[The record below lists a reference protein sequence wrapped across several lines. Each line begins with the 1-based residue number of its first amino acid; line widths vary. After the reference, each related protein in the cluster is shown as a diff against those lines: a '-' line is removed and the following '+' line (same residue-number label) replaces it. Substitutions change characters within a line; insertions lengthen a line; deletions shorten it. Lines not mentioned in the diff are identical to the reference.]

1 MKKTKTVLATLS
13 VATALTT
20 FAPLAAPVLA
30 AESTATQVTQT
41 QLKDGTQTIGV
52 TYKKTGEETPSETGR
67 WLGNGNG
74 NTIRVTVTNHQVSQ
88 LVIPNVNAAT
98 AGMIKGIKI
107 KDQNDRVLQT
117 GQVQKNADGS
127 VNYVFGAAAYK
138 EGKEIIAF
146 DLVTPMGS
154 MSEEADMYLATN
166 ELPTEPVTPAKPAQP
181 ATGAASSSVTSQA
194 TSVSSSSASQATSSS
209 ASSSSQTSNAKPA
222 AQPTNNNNVSG
233 TQTGADKT
241 SQEETA
247 TIAFYKTGT
256 TEKSVAANFFA
267 PNVNAEVDANGKV
280 TKLVLGISQNA
291 SMVKAISL
299 NGVKGT
305 VAVDKNGSGTATFAG
320 SAYKEGKGVINF
332 TIDFGQGPYSPSADI
347 VLGALKAGQAKF
359 TKSNNP
365 APALSELPGSTQAP
379 TLPTSSNNG
388 ASQVP
393 VANQTKQAVLP
404 QTGDNSAKTAGLTLA
419 GLGSVVAA
427 GLAFVLGKKRQ
438 AD

>member
-20 FAPLAAPVLA
+20 FAPLATPVLA
-30 AESTATQVTQT
+30 DGSAATQVTQT

-52 TYKKTGEETPSETGR
+52 TYKKTGEETPSEAGKF
-67 WLGNGNG
+67 LGNDVA
-74 NTIRVTVTNHQVSQ
+74 VTVTNRQVSQ
-88 LVIPNVNAAT
+88 LVIPNVNATT
-98 AGMIKGIKI
+98 AGMIKTVTVNG
-107 KDQNDRVLQT
+107 QT
-117 GQVQKNADGS
+117 GQVQKNTDGS

-138 EGKEIIAF
+138 EGQGTIAF
-146 DLVTPMGS
+146 NLAVSGVPSVG
-154 MSEEADMYLATN
+154 AHMYLATN

-181 ATGAASSSVTSQA
+181 ATGAASSS
-194 TSVSSSSASQATSSS
+194 ASQATSSS
-209 ASSSSQTSNAKPA
+209 ASSSSQTSDSKPA
-222 AQPTNNNNVSG
+222 AQPTDNNNVSG

-305 VAVDKNGSGTATFAG
+305 VAVDKDGSGTATFAG

-365 APALSELPGSTQAP
+365 APALNELPGSTQAP
-379 TLPTSSNNG
+379 TPTLPASSNNG

>member
-52 TYKKTGEETPSETGR
+52 TYKKTGEETPSEAGKF
-67 WLGNGNG
+67 LGNDVA
-74 NTIRVTVTNHQVSQ
+74 VTVTNRQVSQ
-88 LVIPNVNAAT
+88 LVIPNVNATT
-98 AGMIKGIKI
+98 AGMIKTVTVNG
-107 KDQNDRVLQT
+107 QT

-138 EGKEIIAF
+138 EGQGTIAF
-146 DLVTPMGS
+146 DLATPIGS
-154 MSEEADMYLATN
+154 MHEEADMFLHTN
-166 ELPTEPVTPAKPAQP
+166 ELPTEPVTPTKPAQP
-181 ATGAASSSVTSQA
+181 ATGAA
-194 TSVSSSSASQATSSS
+194 SSSASQATSSS

-267 PNVNAEVDANGKV
+267 PNVNAEVDTNGKV

-305 VAVDKNGSGTATFAG
+305 VAVDKDGSGTATFAG
-320 SAYKEGKGVINF
+320 AAYKEGKGVINF

-365 APALSELPGSTQAP
+365 APALSELSGSTQAPTP

>member
-20 FAPLAAPVLA
+20 FAPLATPVLA
-30 AESTATQVTQT
+30 DGSAATQVTQT

-52 TYKKTGEETPSETGR
+52 TYKKTGEETPSEAGKF
-67 WLGNGNG
+67 LGNDVA
-74 NTIRVTVTNHQVSQ
+74 VTVTNRQVSQ
-88 LVIPNVNAAT
+88 LVIPNVNATT
-98 AGMIKGIKI
+98 AGMIKTVTVNG
-107 KDQNDRVLQT
+107 QT

-127 VNYVFGAAAYK
+127 VDYVFGAAAYK
-138 EGKEIIAF
+138 EGQGTIAF
-146 DLVTPMGS
+146 DLATPIGS
-154 MSEEADMYLATN
+154 MHEEADMFLHTN
-166 ELPTEPVTPAKPAQP
+166 ELPTEPVTPTKPAQP
-181 ATGAASSSVTSQA
+181 ATSAA
-194 TSVSSSSASQATSSS
+194 SSSASQATSSS

-332 TIDFGQGPYSPSADI
+332 TIDFGQGPYSPSADV

-359 TKSNNP
+359 TKSNNL
-365 APALSELPGSTQAP
+365 APALSELSGSTQAP
-379 TLPTSSNNG
+379 TLPTSSKDG

-393 VANQTKQAVLP
+393 GTNQTKQAVLP

>member
-52 TYKKTGEETPSETGR
+52 TYKKNDDKTPSKTGS
-67 WLGNGNG
+67 WLGNN
-74 NTIRVTVTNHQVSQ
+74 IRVIVTNHQVSQ
-88 LVIPNVNAAT
+88 LVIPNVNATT
-98 AGMIKGIKI
+98 AGMIKTVTVNG
-107 KDQNDRVLQT
+107 QT

-146 DLVTPMGS
+146 ALVTPMGS
-154 MSEEADMYLATN
+154 MSEEAHMYLATN

-305 VAVDKNGSGTATFAG
+305 VAVDKDGSGTATFAG

-332 TIDFGQGPYSPSADI
+332 TIDFGQGPYSPSADV

-365 APALSELPGSTQAP
+365 ASALSELSGSTQAP
-379 TLPTSSNNG
+379 TLPTSSKDG

>member
-20 FAPLAAPVLA
+20 FAPLATPVLA
-30 AESTATQVTQT
+30 DGSAATQVTQT

-67 WLGNGNG
+67 WLGNN
-74 NTIRVTVTNHQVSQ
+74 IRVTVTNHQVSQ

-98 AGMIKGIKI
+98 AGMIKTVTVNG
-107 KDQNDRVLQT
+107 QT
-117 GQVQKNADGS
+117 GQVQKNTDGS
-127 VNYVFGAAAYK
+127 VDYVFGAAAYK
-138 EGKEIIAF
+138 EGQGTIAF
-146 DLVTPMGS
+146 NLAVPGVPPVGANMF
-154 MSEEADMYLATN
+154 LATN

-181 ATGAASSSVTSQA
+181 ATSAASSSVT
-194 TSVSSSSASQATSSS
+194 SQATSSS
-209 ASSSSQTSNAKPA
+209 ASSSSQTSNSKPA
-222 AQPTNNNNVSG
+222 AQPTDNNNVK
-233 TQTGADKT
+233 TGADKT

-332 TIDFGQGPYSPSADI
+332 TIDFGQGSYSPSADV

-365 APALSELPGSTQAP
+365 APALNELPGSTQAPTP

>member
-20 FAPLAAPVLA
+20 FAPLATPVLA
-30 AESTATQVTQT
+30 DGSAATQVTQT

-52 TYKKTGEETPSETGR
+52 TYKKDDDKTPSETGI
-67 WLGNGNG
+67 WLGNN
-74 NTIRVTVTNHQVSQ
+74 IRVIVTNHQVSQ
-88 LVIPNVNAAT
+88 LVIPNVSAAT
-98 AGMIKGIKI
+98 AGMIKTVTVNG
-107 KDQNDRVLQT
+107 QT
-117 GQVQKNADGS
+117 GQVQKNTDGS

-138 EGKEIIAF
+138 EGQGTIAF
-146 DLVTPMGS
+146 NLAVQGVPSVG
-154 MSEEADMYLATN
+154 AHMYLATN

-194 TSVSSSSASQATSSS
+194 TSSS
-209 ASSSSQTSNAKPA
+209 ASSSSQTSNSKPA
-222 AQPTNNNNVSG
+222 AQPTDNNNVSG

-305 VAVDKNGSGTATFAG
+305 VAVDKDGSGTATFAG

-365 APALSELPGSTQAP
+365 APALSELSGSTQAPTPTP

>member
-20 FAPLAAPVLA
+20 FAPLATPVLA
-30 AESTATQVTQT
+30 DGSVANQVTQT

-52 TYKKTGEETPSETGR
+52 TYKKTDDKTPSETGR
-67 WLGNGNG
+67 WLGNN
-74 NTIRVTVTNHQVSQ
+74 IRVTVTNHQVSQ
-88 LVIPNVNAAT
+88 LVIPNVNAAI
-98 AGMIKGIKI
+98 AGMIKTVTVNNQI
-107 KDQNDRVLQT
+107 

-138 EGKEIIAF
+138 EGQGTITFNLAVPGVPPVGANMF
-146 DLVTPMGS
+146 
-154 MSEEADMYLATN
+154 LATN

-194 TSVSSSSASQATSSS
+194 TSSS
-209 ASSSSQTSNAKPA
+209 ASSSSQTSNSKPA
-222 AQPTNNNNVSG
+222 AQPTDNNNVSG

-332 TIDFGQGPYSPSADI
+332 TIDFGQGPYSPSADV

-365 APALSELPGSTQAP
+365 APDLSELPGSTQAP
-379 TLPTSSNNG
+379 TLPTSSKDG

>member
-20 FAPLAAPVLA
+20 FTPLATPVLA
-30 AESTATQVTQT
+30 DGSAATQVTQT

-52 TYKKTGEETPSETGR
+52 TYKKDDDKTPSETGI
-67 WLGNGNG
+67 WLGNN
-74 NTIRVTVTNHQVSQ
+74 IRVIVTNHQVSQ
-88 LVIPNVNAAT
+88 LVIPNVSAAT
-98 AGMIKGIKI
+98 AGMIKTVTVNG
-107 KDQNDRVLQT
+107 QT
-117 GQVQKNADGS
+117 GQVQKNTDGS

-138 EGKEIIAF
+138 EGQGTIAF
-146 DLVTPMGS
+146 NLAVPGVPS
-154 MSEEADMYLATN
+154 VGAHMYLATN

-194 TSVSSSSASQATSSS
+194 TSSSV
-209 ASSSSQTSNAKPA
+209 SSSSQTSNSKPA
-222 AQPTNNNNVSG
+222 AQPTDNNNVSG

-305 VAVDKNGSGTATFAG
+305 VAVDKDGSGTATFAG

-365 APALSELPGSTQAP
+365 APALSELSGSTQAPTP

-388 ASQVP
+388 VSQVP

>member
-20 FAPLAAPVLA
+20 FAPLATPVLA
-30 AESTATQVTQT
+30 DGSAATQVTQT
-41 QLKDGTQTIGV
+41 QLKDGMQTIGV
-52 TYKKTGEETPSETGR
+52 TYKRTGEETPSEAGYF
-67 WLGNGNG
+67 LGNNVAV
-74 NTIRVTVTNHQVSQ
+74 IVTNHQVSQ
-88 LVIPNVNAAT
+88 LVIPNVNATT
-98 AGMIKGIKI
+98 AGMIKTVMVNG
-107 KDQNDRVLQT
+107 QT

-138 EGKEIIAF
+138 EGQGTIAF
-146 DLVTPMGS
+146 DLATPIGS
-154 MSEEADMYLATN
+154 MHEEADMFLHTN
-166 ELPTEPVTPAKPAQP
+166 ELPTEPVTPTKPAQP
-181 ATGAASSSVTSQA
+181 ATGAA
-194 TSVSSSSASQATSSS
+194 SSSASQATSSS

-267 PNVNAEVDANGKV
+267 PNVNAEVDTNGKV

-305 VAVDKNGSGTATFAG
+305 VAVDKDGSGTATFAG
-320 SAYKEGKGVINF
+320 AAYKEGKGVINF
-332 TIDFGQGPYSPSADI
+332 TIDFGQGPYSPSADV

-365 APALSELPGSTQAP
+365 APALSELSGSTQAPTPTP

>member
-52 TYKKTGEETPSETGR
+52 TYKKTGEETPSEAGKF
-67 WLGNGNG
+67 LGNDVA
-74 NTIRVTVTNHQVSQ
+74 VTVTNRQVSQ
-88 LVIPNVNAAT
+88 LVIPNVNATT
-98 AGMIKGIKI
+98 AGMIKTVTVNG
-107 KDQNDRVLQT
+107 QT

-127 VNYVFGAAAYK
+127 VDYVFGAAAYK
-138 EGKEIIAF
+138 EGQGTIAF
-146 DLVTPMGS
+146 DLATPIGS
-154 MSEEADMYLATN
+154 MHEEADMFLHTN
-166 ELPTEPVTPAKPAQP
+166 ELPTEPVTPTKPVQP
-181 ATGAASSSVTSQA
+181 ATSAA
-194 TSVSSSSASQATSSS
+194 SSSASQATSSS

-332 TIDFGQGPYSPSADI
+332 TIDFGQGPYSPSADV
-347 VLGALKAGQAKF
+347 VLGALKKGQAKF

>member
-20 FAPLAAPVLA
+20 FAPLATPVLA
-30 AESTATQVTQT
+30 DGGAATQVTQT

-52 TYKKTGEETPSETGR
+52 TYKKTDDKTPSETGR
-67 WLGNGNG
+67 WLGNN
-74 NTIRVTVTNHQVSQ
+74 IRVTVTNHQVSQ

-98 AGMIKGIKI
+98 AGMIKTVTV
-107 KDQNDRVLQT
+107 NDQT

-138 EGKEIIAF
+138 EGQGAITFALAI
-146 DLVTPMGS
+146 PGS
-154 MSEEADMYLATN
+154 SMNVGAHMYLATN

-181 ATGAASSSVTSQA
+181 ATGAASSS
-194 TSVSSSSASQATSSS
+194 ASQATSASS
-209 ASSSSQTSNAKPA
+209 SSSSQTSSSKPV
-222 AQPTNNNNVSG
+222 AQPTDNNNVSG

-332 TIDFGQGPYSPSADI
+332 TIDFGQGPYSPSADV

-365 APALSELPGSTQAP
+365 APDLSELPGSTQAP
-379 TLPTSSNNG
+379 TLPTSSKDG

-393 VANQTKQAVLP
+393 GANQTKQAVLP

>member
-20 FAPLAAPVLA
+20 FAPLATPVLA
-30 AESTATQVTQT
+30 DGSAATQVTQT

-52 TYKKTGEETPSETGR
+52 TYKKTGEETPSEAGKF
-67 WLGNGNG
+67 LGNDVA
-74 NTIRVTVTNHQVSQ
+74 VTVTNRQVSQ
-88 LVIPNVNAAT
+88 LVIPNVNATT
-98 AGMIKGIKI
+98 AGMIKTVTVNG
-107 KDQNDRVLQT
+107 QT
-117 GQVQKNADGS
+117 GQIQKNADGS

-138 EGKEIIAF
+138 EGQGTIAF
-146 DLVTPMGS
+146 DLATPMGS
-154 MSEEADMYLATN
+154 MHEEADMFLHTN

-181 ATGAASSSVTSQA
+181 ATGAA
-194 TSVSSSSASQATSSS
+194 SSSASQATSSS

-222 AQPTNNNNVSG
+222 AQPTNNNKVSG

-305 VAVDKNGSGTATFAG
+305 VAVDKDGSGTATFAG

-332 TIDFGQGPYSPSADI
+332 TIDFGQGPYSPSADV

-365 APALSELPGSTQAP
+365 APALSELSGSTQAP
-379 TLPTSSNNG
+379 TLPTSSKNG

-393 VANQTKQAVLP
+393 GANQTKQVVLP

>member
-20 FAPLAAPVLA
+20 FAPLATPVLA

-67 WLGNGNG
+67 WLGNN
-74 NTIRVTVTNHQVSQ
+74 IRVTVTNHQVSQ
-88 LVIPNVNAAT
+88 LVIPNVSAQI
-98 AGMIKGIKI
+98 AGMIKEIAI
-107 KDQNDRVLQT
+107 KDQNDQVLQT
-117 GQVQKNADGS
+117 GQVQKNANGS

-138 EGKEIIAF
+138 EGKETIAF
-146 DLVTPMGS
+146 ALATPIGS
-154 MSEEADMYLATN
+154 MNEKADMFLHTN
-166 ELPTEPVTPAKPAQP
+166 ELPTEPVTPTKPAQP
-181 ATGAASSSVTSQA
+181 ATGAA
-194 TSVSSSSASQATSSS
+194 SSSASQATSSS

-267 PNVNAEVDANGKV
+267 PNVNAEVDTNGKV

-305 VAVDKNGSGTATFAG
+305 VAVDKDGSGTATFAG
-320 SAYKEGKGVINF
+320 AAYKEGKGVINF

-379 TLPTSSNNG
+379 TPTLPTSSNNG

-393 VANQTKQAVLP
+393 VANQTKQAILP

>member
-20 FAPLAAPVLA
+20 FAPLATPVLA

-52 TYKKTGEETPSETGR
+52 TYKKTTDGTPSETGR
-67 WLGNGNG
+67 WLKNNV
-74 NTIRVTVTNHQVSQ
+74 TVTVTNHQVSQ
-88 LVIPNVNAAT
+88 LVIPKVNAAT
-98 AGMIKGIKI
+98 AGMIKSVKVNG
-107 KDQNDRVLQT
+107 QT

-138 EGKEIIAF
+138 EGKGEITFALAI
-146 DLVTPMGS
+146 PGS
-154 MSEEADMYLATN
+154 SMNVGADMYLATN

-181 ATGAASSSVTSQA
+181 ATSAASSSVTSQA
-194 TSVSSSSASQATSSS
+194 TSVSSSSQASSQATA
-209 ASSSSQTSNAKPA
+209 ASSSSVSQGSKPA
-222 AQPTNNNNVSG
+222 AQPTNNNDEKP
-233 TQTGADKT
+233 GADKT

-267 PNVNAEVDANGKV
+267 PNVNTEVDANGKV

-305 VAVDKNGSGTATFAG
+305 VAVNKDGSGTATFAG
-320 SAYKEGKGVINF
+320 AAYKEGKGVINF
-332 TIDFGQGPYSPSADI
+332 TIDFGQGPYSPSADV
-347 VLGALKAGQAKF
+347 VLGALKKGQAKF

>member
-20 FAPLAAPVLA
+20 FAPLATPVLA
-30 AESTATQVTQT
+30 DGSAATQVTQT

-52 TYKKTGEETPSETGR
+52 TYKKDDDKTPSETGI
-67 WLGNGNG
+67 WLGNN
-74 NTIRVTVTNHQVSQ
+74 IRVIVTNHQVSQ
-88 LVIPNVNAAT
+88 LVIPNVSAAT
-98 AGMIKGIKI
+98 AGMIKTVTVNG
-107 KDQNDRVLQT
+107 QT
-117 GQVQKNADGS
+117 GQVQKNTDGS

-138 EGKEIIAF
+138 EGQGTIAF
-146 DLVTPMGS
+146 NLAVSGVPSVG
-154 MSEEADMYLATN
+154 AHMYLATN

-194 TSVSSSSASQATSSS
+194 TSSSV
-209 ASSSSQTSNAKPA
+209 SSSSQTSNSKPA
-222 AQPTNNNNVSG
+222 AQPTDNNNVSG

-241 SQEETA
+241 SQEEAA

-305 VAVDKNGSGTATFAG
+305 VAVDKDGSGTATFAG

-332 TIDFGQGPYSPSADI
+332 TIDFGQGPYSPSADV

-365 APALSELPGSTQAP
+365 APALSELSGSTQAPTPTP

>member
-20 FAPLAAPVLA
+20 FAPLATPVLA
-30 AESTATQVTQT
+30 DGSAATQVTQT

-52 TYKKTGEETPSETGR
+52 TYKKTGEETPSEAGKF
-67 WLGNGNG
+67 LGNDVA
-74 NTIRVTVTNHQVSQ
+74 VTVTNRQVSQ
-88 LVIPNVNAAT
+88 LVIPNVNATT
-98 AGMIKGIKI
+98 AGMIKTVTVNG
-107 KDQNDRVLQT
+107 QT

-138 EGKEIIAF
+138 EGQGTIAF
-146 DLVTPMGS
+146 DLATPIGLMH
-154 MSEEADMYLATN
+154 EEADMFLHTN
-166 ELPTEPVTPAKPAQP
+166 ELPTEPVTPTKPAQP
-181 ATGAASSSVTSQA
+181 ATGAA
-194 TSVSSSSASQATSSS
+194 SSSASQATSSS

-222 AQPTNNNNVSG
+222 AQPTNNNKVSG

-305 VAVDKNGSGTATFAG
+305 VAVDKDGSGTATFAG

-332 TIDFGQGPYSPSADI
+332 TIDFGQGPYSPSADV

-365 APALSELPGSTQAP
+365 APALSELSGSTQAP
-379 TLPTSSNNG
+379 TLPTSSKNG

-393 VANQTKQAVLP
+393 GANQTKQVVLP

>member
-20 FAPLAAPVLA
+20 FAPLATPVLA
-30 AESTATQVTQT
+30 DGSAATQVTQT
-41 QLKDGTQTIGV
+41 QLKDGMQTIGV
-52 TYKKTGEETPSETGR
+52 TYKKSGAETPSETGQF
-67 WLGNGNG
+67 LGNN
-74 NTIRVTVTNHQVSQ
+74 IAVTVTNHQVSQ
-88 LVIPNVNAAT
+88 LVIPNVSAKI
-98 AGMIKGIKI
+98 AGMIKGITI
-107 KDQNDRVLQT
+107 KDQNGQVLQT
-117 GQVQKNADGS
+117 GQAQKNDKGL

-146 DLVTPMGS
+146 DLATPMGS
-154 MSEEADMYLATN
+154 MHEEADMFLATN
-166 ELPTEPVTPAKPAQP
+166 ELPTEPVTPAV
-181 ATGAASSSVTSQA
+181 TSSSSSSASQA
-194 TSVSSSSASQATSSS
+194 TSVSSSSQAPA
-209 ASSSSQTSNAKPA
+209 ASSSSVSQGLKPA
-222 AQPTNNNNVSG
+222 AQPTNNNDEK
-233 TQTGADKT
+233 TGANKT

-332 TIDFGQGPYSPSADI
+332 TIDFGQGPYSPSADV

-365 APALSELPGSTQAP
+365 APDLSELPGSTQAP
-379 TLPTSSNNG
+379 TLPTSSKDG

-393 VANQTKQAVLP
+393 GANQTKQAVLP

>member
-20 FAPLAAPVLA
+20 FAPLATPVLA
-30 AESTATQVTQT
+30 DGSAATQVTQT

-52 TYKKTGEETPSETGR
+52 TYKKDDDKTPSETGI
-67 WLGNGNG
+67 WLGNN
-74 NTIRVTVTNHQVSQ
+74 IRVIVTNHQVSQ
-88 LVIPNVNAAT
+88 LVIPNVSAAT
-98 AGMIKGIKI
+98 AGMIKTVTVNG
-107 KDQNDRVLQT
+107 QT
-117 GQVQKNADGS
+117 GQVQKNTDGS

-138 EGKEIIAF
+138 EGQGTIAF
-146 DLVTPMGS
+146 NLAVQGVPSVG
-154 MSEEADMYLATN
+154 AHMYLATN

-194 TSVSSSSASQATSSS
+194 TSSSV
-209 ASSSSQTSNAKPA
+209 SSSSQTSNSKPA
-222 AQPTNNNNVSG
+222 AQPTDNNNVSG

-305 VAVDKNGSGTATFAG
+305 VAVDKDGSGTATFAG

-365 APALSELPGSTQAP
+365 APALSELSGSTQAP
-379 TLPTSSNNG
+379 TLPTSSKDG

>member
-20 FAPLAAPVLA
+20 FAPLATPVLA

-52 TYKKTGEETPSETGR
+52 TYKKTGEETPSEAGKF
-67 WLGNGNG
+67 LGNDVA
-74 NTIRVTVTNHQVSQ
+74 VTVTNRQVSQ
-88 LVIPNVNAAT
+88 LVIPNVNATT
-98 AGMIKGIKI
+98 AGMIKTVTVNG
-107 KDQNDRVLQT
+107 QT

-138 EGKEIIAF
+138 EGQGTIAF
-146 DLVTPMGS
+146 DLATPIGS
-154 MSEEADMYLATN
+154 MHEEADMFLHTN
-166 ELPTEPVTPAKPAQP
+166 ELPTEPVTPTKPAQP
-181 ATGAASSSVTSQA
+181 ATSAA
-194 TSVSSSSASQATSSS
+194 SSSASQATSSS

-305 VAVDKNGSGTATFAG
+305 VAVDKDGSGTATFAG

-332 TIDFGQGPYSPSADI
+332 TIDFGQGPYSPSADV

-365 APALSELPGSTQAP
+365 APALSELSGSTQAP
-379 TLPTSSNNG
+379 TLPTSSKDG

-393 VANQTKQAVLP
+393 GANQTKQAVLP

>member
-20 FAPLAAPVLA
+20 FAPLATPVLA
-30 AESTATQVTQT
+30 DGSAATQVTQT

-52 TYKKTGEETPSETGR
+52 TYKKDDDKTPSETGT
-67 WLGNGNG
+67 WLGNN
-74 NTIRVTVTNHQVSQ
+74 IRVIVTNHQVSQ
-88 LVIPNVNAAT
+88 LVIPNVSAAT
-98 AGMIKGIKI
+98 AGMIKTVTVNG
-107 KDQNDRVLQT
+107 QT
-117 GQVQKNADGS
+117 GQVQKNTDGS

-146 DLVTPMGS
+146 DLVTRMGS
-154 MSEEADMYLATN
+154 MHEEAHMYLATN

-194 TSVSSSSASQATSSS
+194 TSSSV
-209 ASSSSQTSNAKPA
+209 SSSSQTSNSKPA
-222 AQPTNNNNVSG
+222 AQPTDNNNVSG

-305 VAVDKNGSGTATFAG
+305 VAVDKDGSGTATFAG

-332 TIDFGQGPYSPSADI
+332 TIDFGQGPYSPSADV

-365 APALSELPGSTQAP
+365 APALSELSGSTQAPTP

>member
-20 FAPLAAPVLA
+20 FAPLATPVLA
-30 AESTATQVTQT
+30 DGSAATQVTQT

-52 TYKKTGEETPSETGR
+52 TYKKTGEETPSEAGKF
-67 WLGNGNG
+67 LGNDVA
-74 NTIRVTVTNHQVSQ
+74 VTVTNRQVSQ
-88 LVIPNVNAAT
+88 LVIPNVNATT
-98 AGMIKGIKI
+98 AGMIKTVTVNG
-107 KDQNDRVLQT
+107 QT

-138 EGKEIIAF
+138 EGQGTIAF
-146 DLVTPMGS
+146 DLATPIGS
-154 MSEEADMYLATN
+154 MHEEADMFLHTN
-166 ELPTEPVTPAKPAQP
+166 ELPTEPVTPTKPAQP
-181 ATGAASSSVTSQA
+181 ATGAA
-194 TSVSSSSASQATSSS
+194 SSSASQATSSS

-267 PNVNAEVDANGKV
+267 PNVNAEVDTNGKV

-305 VAVDKNGSGTATFAG
+305 VAVDKDGSGTATFAG

-332 TIDFGQGPYSPSADI
+332 TIDFGQGPYSPSADV

-365 APALSELPGSTQAP
+365 APALSELSGSTQAP

>member
-20 FAPLAAPVLA
+20 FAPLATPVLA
-30 AESTATQVTQT
+30 DGSAATQVTQT

-52 TYKKTGEETPSETGR
+52 TYKKDDDKTPSETGT
-67 WLGNGNG
+67 WLGNN
-74 NTIRVTVTNHQVSQ
+74 IRVIVTNHQVSQ
-88 LVIPNVNAAT
+88 LVIPNVSAAT
-98 AGMIKGIKI
+98 AGMIKTVTVNG
-107 KDQNDRVLQT
+107 QT
-117 GQVQKNADGS
+117 GQVQKNTDGS

-138 EGKEIIAF
+138 EGQGTIAF
-146 DLVTPMGS
+146 NLAVSGVPSVG
-154 MSEEADMYLATN
+154 AHMYLATN
-166 ELPTEPVTPAKPAQP
+166 ELPTEPVTPTKPAQP
-181 ATGAASSSVTSQA
+181 ATGAASSS
-194 TSVSSSSASQATSSS
+194 ASQATSSS
-209 ASSSSQTSNAKPA
+209 ASSSSQATSSSTSSSSQTSNAKPA

-305 VAVDKNGSGTATFAG
+305 VAVDKDGSGTATFAG

-332 TIDFGQGPYSPSADI
+332 TIDFGQGPYSPSADV

-365 APALSELPGSTQAP
+365 APALNELPGSTQAP
-379 TLPTSSNNG
+379 TPTLPTSSKDG

-393 VANQTKQAVLP
+393 VANQTKQVVLP

>member
-52 TYKKTGEETPSETGR
+52 TYKKTGEETPSEAGKF
-67 WLGNGNG
+67 LGNDVA
-74 NTIRVTVTNHQVSQ
+74 VTVTNRQVSQ
-88 LVIPNVNAAT
+88 LVIPNVNATT
-98 AGMIKGIKI
+98 AGMIKTVTVNG
-107 KDQNDRVLQT
+107 QT

-138 EGKEIIAF
+138 EGQGTIAF
-146 DLVTPMGS
+146 DLATPIGS
-154 MSEEADMYLATN
+154 MHEEADMFLHTN
-166 ELPTEPVTPAKPAQP
+166 ELPTEPVTPTKPAQP
-181 ATGAASSSVTSQA
+181 ATSAA
-194 TSVSSSSASQATSSS
+194 SSSASQATSSS

-347 VLGALKAGQAKF
+347 VLGALKKGQAKF

-365 APALSELPGSTQAP
+365 APALSELPGSTQAPTP

>member
-1 MKKTKTVLATLS
+1 MFL
-13 VATALTT
+13 
-20 FAPLAAPVLA
+20 
-30 AESTATQVTQT
+30 
-41 QLKDGTQTIGV
+41 
-52 TYKKTGEETPSETGR
+52 
-67 WLGNGNG
+67 
-74 NTIRVTVTNHQVSQ
+74 H
-88 LVIPNVNAAT
+88 
-98 AGMIKGIKI
+98 
-107 KDQNDRVLQT
+107 
-117 GQVQKNADGS
+117 
-127 VNYVFGAAAYK
+127 
-138 EGKEIIAF
+138 
-146 DLVTPMGS
+146 
-154 MSEEADMYLATN
+154 TN
-166 ELPTEPVTPAKPAQP
+166 ELPTEPVTPTKPAQP
-181 ATGAASSSVTSQA
+181 ATSAA
-194 TSVSSSSASQATSSS
+194 SSSASQATSSS

-291 SMVKAISL
+291 SMFKAISL

-305 VAVDKNGSGTATFAG
+305 VAVDKDGSGTATFAG

-332 TIDFGQGPYSPSADI
+332 TIDFGQGPYSPSADV

-365 APALSELPGSTQAP
+365 APDLSELPGSTQAP

>member
-20 FAPLAAPVLA
+20 FAPLATPVLA
-30 AESTATQVTQT
+30 DGSAATQVTQT

-52 TYKKTGEETPSETGR
+52 TYKKTGEETPSEAGKY
-67 WLGNGNG
+67 LGNDVA
-74 NTIRVTVTNHQVSQ
+74 VTVTNHQVSQ
-88 LVIPNVNAAT
+88 LVIPNVNATT
-98 AGMIKGIKI
+98 AGMIKTVTVNG
-107 KDQNDRVLQT
+107 QT

-138 EGKEIIAF
+138 EGQGTIAF
-146 DLVTPMGS
+146 DLATPIGS
-154 MSEEADMYLATN
+154 MHEEADMFLHTN
-166 ELPTEPVTPAKPAQP
+166 ELPTEPVTPTKPAQP
-181 ATGAASSSVTSQA
+181 ATSAASSSVT
-194 TSVSSSSASQATSSS
+194 SQATSSS
-209 ASSSSQTSNAKPA
+209 ASSSSQTSNSKPA
-222 AQPTNNNNVSG
+222 AQPTDNNNVSG

-305 VAVDKNGSGTATFAG
+305 VAVDKDGSGTATFAG

-332 TIDFGQGPYSPSADI
+332 TIDFGQGPYSPSADV

-365 APALSELPGSTQAP
+365 APALSELSGSAQAPTP
-379 TLPTSSNNG
+379 TLPTSSKNG

-419 GLGSVVAA
+419 GLGSVMAA

>member
-20 FAPLAAPVLA
+20 FAPLATPVLA

-52 TYKKTGEETPSETGR
+52 TYKKTNKELPSETGKF
-67 WLGNGNG
+67 LGNN
-74 NTIRVTVTNHQVSQ
+74 ISVTVTNHQVSQ
-88 LVIPNVNAAT
+88 LVIPNVSAQI
-98 AGMIKGIKI
+98 AGMIKGITI
-107 KDQNDRVLQT
+107 EDQNGQVLQT
-117 GQVQKNADGS
+117 GQVQKNANGS

-138 EGKEIIAF
+138 EGKETIAF
-146 DLVTPMGS
+146 ALATPIGS
-154 MSEEADMYLATN
+154 MNEKADMYLATN
-166 ELPTEPVTPAKPAQP
+166 ELPTEPVTPVKPAQP
-181 ATGAASSSVTSQA
+181 ATSASSSSVTSQA
-194 TSVSSSSASQATSSS
+194 TSVSSPSQASSQATA
-209 ASSSSQTSNAKPA
+209 ASSSSVSQGSKPA
-222 AQPTNNNNVSG
+222 AQPTNNNDEKP
-233 TQTGADKT
+233 GADKT

-305 VAVDKNGSGTATFAG
+305 VAVDKDGSGTATFAG
-320 SAYKEGKGVINF
+320 AAYKEGKGVINF
-332 TIDFGQGPYSPSADI
+332 TIDFGQGPYSPSADV
-347 VLGALKAGQAKF
+347 VLGALKKGQAKF

-379 TLPTSSNNG
+379 TLPTSSNSPTSSNNG

-404 QTGDNSAKTAGLTLA
+404 QTGDNSAKTAGLIL
-419 GLGSVVAA
+419 VAWA
-427 GLAFVLGKKRQ
+427 Q
-438 AD
+438 

>member
-20 FAPLAAPVLA
+20 FAPLATPVLA
-30 AESTATQVTQT
+30 DGSAATQVTQT

-52 TYKKTGEETPSETGR
+52 TYKKTGEETPSEAGKF
-67 WLGNGNG
+67 LGNDVA
-74 NTIRVTVTNHQVSQ
+74 VTVTNRQVSQ
-88 LVIPNVNAAT
+88 LVIPNVNATT
-98 AGMIKGIKI
+98 AGMIKTVTVNG
-107 KDQNDRVLQT
+107 QT

-138 EGKEIIAF
+138 EGQGTIAF
-146 DLVTPMGS
+146 DLATPMGS
-154 MSEEADMYLATN
+154 MHEEADMFLHTN
-166 ELPTEPVTPAKPAQP
+166 ELPTEPVTPTKPAQP
-181 ATGAASSSVTSQA
+181 ATSAA
-194 TSVSSSSASQATSSS
+194 SSSASQATSSS

-305 VAVDKNGSGTATFAG
+305 VAVDKDGSGTATFAG

-332 TIDFGQGPYSPSADI
+332 TIDFGQGPYSPSADV

-365 APALSELPGSTQAP
+365 APALSELSGSTQAP

>member
-67 WLGNGNG
+67 WLGNN
-74 NTIRVTVTNHQVSQ
+74 IRVTVTNHQVSQ

-98 AGMIKGIKI
+98 AGMIKTVTVNG
-107 KDQNDRVLQT
+107 QT
-117 GQVQKNADGS
+117 GQVQKNTDGS
-127 VNYVFGAAAYK
+127 VDYVFGAAAYK
-138 EGKEIIAF
+138 EGQGTIAF
-146 DLVTPMGS
+146 NLAVPGVPPVGANMF
-154 MSEEADMYLATN
+154 LATN

-181 ATGAASSSVTSQA
+181 ATSAASSSVT
-194 TSVSSSSASQATSSS
+194 SQATSSS
-209 ASSSSQTSNAKPA
+209 ASSSSQTSNSKPA
-222 AQPTNNNNVSG
+222 AQPTDNNNVK
-233 TQTGADKT
+233 TGADKT

-332 TIDFGQGPYSPSADI
+332 TIDFGQGSYSPSADV

-365 APALSELPGSTQAP
+365 APALNELPGSTQAPTP

>member
-20 FAPLAAPVLA
+20 FAPLATPVLA
-30 AESTATQVTQT
+30 DGGAATQVTQT

-52 TYKKTGEETPSETGR
+52 TYKKTDDKTPSETGR
-67 WLGNGNG
+67 WLGNN
-74 NTIRVTVTNHQVSQ
+74 IRVTVTNHQVSQ

-98 AGMIKGIKI
+98 AGMIKTVTV
-107 KDQNDRVLQT
+107 NDQT

-138 EGKEIIAF
+138 EGQGAITFALAI
-146 DLVTPMGS
+146 PGS
-154 MSEEADMYLATN
+154 SMNVGAHMYLATN

-194 TSVSSSSASQATSSS
+194 TSVSSSSQAPA
-209 ASSSSQTSNAKPA
+209 ASSSSVSQGLKPA
-222 AQPTNNNNVSG
+222 AQPTDNNNVSG

-305 VAVDKNGSGTATFAG
+305 VAVDKDGSGTATFAG

-332 TIDFGQGPYSPSADI
+332 TIDFGQGPYSPSADV

-365 APALSELPGSTQAP
+365 APDLSELPGSTQAP
-379 TLPTSSNNG
+379 TLPTSSKDG
-388 ASQVP
+388 SSQVP
-393 VANQTKQAVLP
+393 GANQTKQAVLP

>member
-20 FAPLAAPVLA
+20 FAPLATPVLA
-30 AESTATQVTQT
+30 DGSAATQVTQT

-52 TYKKTGEETPSETGR
+52 TYKKTNVETPSEAGR
-67 WLGNGNG
+67 FLGSD
-74 NTIRVTVTNHQVSQ
+74 IAVTVTNHQVSQ
-88 LVIPNVNAAT
+88 LVIPNVSAKI
-98 AGMIKGIKI
+98 AGMIKSVTING
-107 KDQNDRVLQT
+107 QT

-146 DLVTPMGS
+146 DLAMGS
-154 MSEEADMYLATN
+154 MHEEADMFLATN

-181 ATGAASSSVTSQA
+181 ATGAASSS
-194 TSVSSSSASQATSSS
+194 ASQATSSS
-209 ASSSSQTSNAKPA
+209 ASSSSQTSNSKPA
-222 AQPTNNNNVSG
+222 AQPTDNNNVSG

-305 VAVDKNGSGTATFAG
+305 VAVDKDGSGTATFAG

-332 TIDFGQGPYSPSADI
+332 TIDFGQGPYSPSADV

-365 APALSELPGSTQAP
+365 APALSELSGSTQAPTP

>member
-20 FAPLAAPVLA
+20 FAPLATPVLA
-30 AESTATQVTQT
+30 DGSAATQVTQT

-52 TYKKTGEETPSETGR
+52 TYKKTGEETPSEAGKF
-67 WLGNGNG
+67 LGNDVA
-74 NTIRVTVTNHQVSQ
+74 VTVTNRQVSQ
-88 LVIPNVNAAT
+88 LVIPNVNATT
-98 AGMIKGIKI
+98 ASMIKTVTVNG
-107 KDQNDRVLQT
+107 QT

-138 EGKEIIAF
+138 EGQGTIAF
-146 DLVTPMGS
+146 DLATPIGS
-154 MSEEADMYLATN
+154 MHEEADMFLHTN
-166 ELPTEPVTPAKPAQP
+166 ELPTEPVTPTKPAQP
-181 ATGAASSSVTSQA
+181 ATGAA
-194 TSVSSSSASQATSSS
+194 SSSASQATSSS

-222 AQPTNNNNVSG
+222 AQPTNNNKVSG

-305 VAVDKNGSGTATFAG
+305 VAVDKDGSGTATFAG

-332 TIDFGQGPYSPSADI
+332 TIDFGQGPYSPSADV

-365 APALSELPGSTQAP
+365 APALSELSGSTQAP
-379 TLPTSSNNG
+379 TLPTSSKNG

-393 VANQTKQAVLP
+393 GANQTKQVVLP

>member
-20 FAPLAAPVLA
+20 FAPLATPVLA
-30 AESTATQVTQT
+30 DGSAATQVTQT

-52 TYKKTGEETPSETGR
+52 TYKKDDDKTPSETGI
-67 WLGNGNG
+67 WLGNN
-74 NTIRVTVTNHQVSQ
+74 IRVIVTNHQVSQ
-88 LVIPNVNAAT
+88 LVIPNVSAAT
-98 AGMIKGIKI
+98 AGMIKTVTVNG
-107 KDQNDRVLQT
+107 QT
-117 GQVQKNADGS
+117 GQVQKNTDGS

-138 EGKEIIAF
+138 EGQGTIAF
-146 DLVTPMGS
+146 NLAVSGVPSVG
-154 MSEEADMYLATN
+154 AHMYLATN

-194 TSVSSSSASQATSSS
+194 TSSSV
-209 ASSSSQTSNAKPA
+209 SSSSQTSNSKPA
-222 AQPTNNNNVSG
+222 AQPTDNNNVSG

-305 VAVDKNGSGTATFAG
+305 VAVDKDGSGTATFAG

-365 APALSELPGSTQAP
+365 APALSELSGSTQAPTPTP

>member
-67 WLGNGNG
+67 WLGNN
-74 NTIRVTVTNHQVSQ
+74 IRVTVTNHQVSQ
-88 LVIPNVNAAT
+88 LVIPNVSAQI

-107 KDQNDRVLQT
+107 KDQNDQVLQN

-138 EGKEIIAF
+138 EGQEKIAF
-146 DLVTPMGS
+146 DLATPIGS
-154 MSEEADMYLATN
+154 MHEEADMFLHTN
-166 ELPTEPVTPAKPAQP
+166 ELPTEPVTPTKPAQP
-181 ATGAASSSVTSQA
+181 ATGAA
-194 TSVSSSSASQATSSS
+194 SSSASQATSSS

-347 VLGALKAGQAKF
+347 VLGALKKGQAKF

-393 VANQTKQAVLP
+393 VANQAKQAVLP

>member
-20 FAPLAAPVLA
+20 FAPLATPVLA
-30 AESTATQVTQT
+30 DGSAATQVTQT

-52 TYKKTGEETPSETGR
+52 TYKKDDDKTPSETGI
-67 WLGNGNG
+67 WLGNN
-74 NTIRVTVTNHQVSQ
+74 IRVIVTNHQVSQ
-88 LVIPNVNAAT
+88 LVIPNVSAAT
-98 AGMIKGIKI
+98 AGMIKTVTVNG
-107 KDQNDRVLQT
+107 QT
-117 GQVQKNADGS
+117 GQVQKNTDGS

-138 EGKEIIAF
+138 EGQGTIAF
-146 DLVTPMGS
+146 NLAVPGVPS
-154 MSEEADMYLATN
+154 VGAHMYLATN

-194 TSVSSSSASQATSSS
+194 TSSSV
-209 ASSSSQTSNAKPA
+209 SSSSQTSNSKPA
-222 AQPTNNNNVSG
+222 AQPTDNNNVSG

-305 VAVDKNGSGTATFAG
+305 VAVDKDGSGTATFAG

-365 APALSELPGSTQAP
+365 APALSELSGSTQAPTPTP

>member
-20 FAPLAAPVLA
+20 FAPLATPVLA

-52 TYKKTGEETPSETGR
+52 TYKKTGEETPSEAGKF
-67 WLGNGNG
+67 LGNDVA
-74 NTIRVTVTNHQVSQ
+74 VTVTNRQVSQ
-88 LVIPNVNAAT
+88 LVIPNVNATT
-98 AGMIKGIKI
+98 AGMIKTVTVNG
-107 KDQNDRVLQT
+107 QT

-138 EGKEIIAF
+138 EGQGTIAF
-146 DLVTPMGS
+146 DLATPIGS
-154 MSEEADMYLATN
+154 MHEEADMFLHTN
-166 ELPTEPVTPAKPAQP
+166 ELPTEPVTPTKPAQP
-181 ATGAASSSVTSQA
+181 ATSAA
-194 TSVSSSSASQATSSS
+194 SSSASQATSSS

-305 VAVDKNGSGTATFAG
+305 VAVDKDGSGTATFAG

-332 TIDFGQGPYSPSADI
+332 TIDFGQGPYSPSADV

-365 APALSELPGSTQAP
+365 APALSELSGSTQAP
-379 TLPTSSNNG
+379 TLPTSSKNG
-388 ASQVP
+388 ASQVH
-393 VANQTKQAVLP
+393 VANQTKQVVLP

>member
-20 FAPLAAPVLA
+20 FAPLATPVLA

-52 TYKKTGEETPSETGR
+52 TYKKTTDGTPSETGR
-67 WLGNGNG
+67 WLKNNV
-74 NTIRVTVTNHQVSQ
+74 TVTVTNHQVSQ
-88 LVIPNVNAAT
+88 LVIPKVNAAT
-98 AGMIKGIKI
+98 AGMIKSVKVNG
-107 KDQNDRVLQT
+107 QT

-138 EGKEIIAF
+138 EGKGEITFALAI
-146 DLVTPMGS
+146 PGS
-154 MSEEADMYLATN
+154 SMNVGADMYLATN

-181 ATGAASSSVTSQA
+181 ATSAASSSVTSQA
-194 TSVSSSSASQATSSS
+194 TSVSSSSQASSQATA
-209 ASSSSQTSNAKPA
+209 ASSSSVSQGSKPA
-222 AQPTNNNNVSG
+222 AQPTNNNDEKP
-233 TQTGADKT
+233 GADKP

-256 TEKSVAANFFA
+256 TEKSVAASFFA
-267 PNVNAEVDANGKV
+267 PNVNAEVDTNGKV

-305 VAVDKNGSGTATFAG
+305 VAVDKDGSGTATFAG
-320 SAYKEGKGVINF
+320 AAYKEGKGVINF

-393 VANQTKQAVLP
+393 VANQAKQAVLP

>member
-1 MKKTKTVLATLS
+1 
-13 VATALTT
+13 
-20 FAPLAAPVLA
+20 
-30 AESTATQVTQT
+30 
-41 QLKDGTQTIGV
+41 
-52 TYKKTGEETPSETGR
+52 
-67 WLGNGNG
+67 
-74 NTIRVTVTNHQVSQ
+74 
-88 LVIPNVNAAT
+88 
-98 AGMIKGIKI
+98 
-107 KDQNDRVLQT
+107 
-117 GQVQKNADGS
+117 
-127 VNYVFGAAAYK
+127 
-138 EGKEIIAF
+138 
-146 DLVTPMGS
+146 
-154 MSEEADMYLATN
+154 MYLATN

-181 ATGAASSSVTSQA
+181 ATGAA
-194 TSVSSSSASQATSSS
+194 SSSASQATSSS

-222 AQPTNNNNVSG
+222 AQPTNNNKVSG

-305 VAVDKNGSGTATFAG
+305 VAVDKDGSGTATFAG

-332 TIDFGQGPYSPSADI
+332 TIDFGQGPYSPSADV

-365 APALSELPGSTQAP
+365 APALSELSGSTQAP
-379 TLPTSSNNG
+379 TLPTSSKNG

-393 VANQTKQAVLP
+393 GANQTKQVVLP

>member
-20 FAPLAAPVLA
+20 FAPLATPVLA

-52 TYKKTGEETPSETGR
+52 TYKKTKEETPSEAGR
-67 WLGNGNG
+67 WLGNG

-98 AGMIKGIKI
+98 AGMIKTVTVNG
-107 KDQNDRVLQT
+107 QT

-146 DLVTPMGS
+146 NLVTPMGS

-267 PNVNAEVDANGKV
+267 PNVNVEVDANGKV

>member
-20 FAPLAAPVLA
+20 FAPLATPVLA
-30 AESTATQVTQT
+30 DGSAATQVTQT

-52 TYKKTGEETPSETGR
+52 TYKKTGEETPSEAGKF
-67 WLGNGNG
+67 LGNDVA
-74 NTIRVTVTNHQVSQ
+74 VTVTNRQVSQ
-88 LVIPNVNAAT
+88 LVIPNVNATT
-98 AGMIKGIKI
+98 AGMIKTVTVNG
-107 KDQNDRVLQT
+107 QT

-127 VNYVFGAAAYK
+127 VDYIFGAAAYK

-154 MSEEADMYLATN
+154 MHEEADMYLATN

-181 ATGAASSSVTSQA
+181 AAGAASSSVTSQA

-305 VAVDKNGSGTATFAG
+305 VAVDKDGSGTATFAG

-332 TIDFGQGPYSPSADI
+332 TIDFGQGPYSPSADV

-365 APALSELPGSTQAP
+365 APALSELSGSTQAP
-379 TLPTSSNNG
+379 TLPTSSKNG

-393 VANQTKQAVLP
+393 GANQTKQVVLP

-427 GLAFVLGKKRQ
+427 GLAFVLGKKQQ

>member
-20 FAPLAAPVLA
+20 FAPLATPVLA
-30 AESTATQVTQT
+30 DGSAATQVTQT

-52 TYKKTGEETPSETGR
+52 TYKKTGEEIPSEAGKF
-67 WLGNGNG
+67 LGNDVA
-74 NTIRVTVTNHQVSQ
+74 VTVTNRQVSQ
-88 LVIPNVNAAT
+88 LVIPNVNATT
-98 AGMIKGIKI
+98 AGMIKTVTVNG
-107 KDQNDRVLQT
+107 QT

-138 EGKEIIAF
+138 EGQGTIAF
-146 DLVTPMGS
+146 DLATPIGS
-154 MSEEADMYLATN
+154 MHEEADMFLHTN
-166 ELPTEPVTPAKPAQP
+166 ELPTEPVTPTKPAQP
-181 ATGAASSSVTSQA
+181 ATSAA
-194 TSVSSSSASQATSSS
+194 SSSASQATSSS

-305 VAVDKNGSGTATFAG
+305 VAVDKDGSGTATFAG

-332 TIDFGQGPYSPSADI
+332 TIDFGQGPYSPSADV

-365 APALSELPGSTQAP
+365 APALSELSGSTQAP
-379 TLPTSSNNG
+379 TLPTSSKDG